1 MFIVYLRV
9 KDKIVNLKV
18 LLISWLTEVI
28 ILVKTQNLINESRRS
43 FYFTCSVKKCNK

>member
-28 ILVKTQNLINESRRS
+28 ILVKTQNLINESRR
-43 FYFTCSVKKCNK
+43 

>member
-28 ILVKTQNLINESRRS
+28 ILVKTQNFINESRRS
-43 FYFTCSVKKCNK
+43 FSLYLLS